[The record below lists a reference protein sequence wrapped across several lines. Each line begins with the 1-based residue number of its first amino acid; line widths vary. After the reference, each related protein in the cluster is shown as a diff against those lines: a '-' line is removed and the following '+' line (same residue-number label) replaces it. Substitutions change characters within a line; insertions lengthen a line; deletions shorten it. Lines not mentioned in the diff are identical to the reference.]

1 MSFNLNIRNF
11 GKLDDAVIDIGRFTV
26 LAGPNNTGKSTVSK
40 LLYSVFDGVN
50 ANHASIYLNDLFGE
64 LHGAMLRIFARTG
77 KIDSSFPALTVLEKK
92 LIEIDGLIESVSDK
106 DRNDLDD
113 SLQNI
118 KNLFVELREVFCENR
133 VNLRE
138 FLSNGKKTISS
149 WEKSFIERMMHDVE
163 RALKSI
169 EAGIDDL
176 DGDRVV
182 RNGMTHKINENFVH
196 NFQTSTFSSLKSVE
210 NEDAVVSIDG
220 IGTIRL
226 AADDSIEFDILEEGF
241 NLLQDYSRVIYLES
255 PIYWKLKDALEK
267 LKLSPRFRILAD
279 RERLDGVPGYF
290 YDLAS
295 VMREKYSGDIA
306 FPELFEKLV
315 SGGILAGRIAIT
327 DNGDL
332 TYRQGEREFSL
343 HLTAMGVVNVGILAL
358 LIERKILDE
367 GSFLFIDEPEAHL
380 HPAWQVQMAEVLF
393 ELARQGVYVV
403 LATHSLNF
411 LKWLE
416 VHVKQHPEDR
426 ELVAL
431 NRFSPDGVESGVDFD
446 ELVSSIKD
454 ELSAPFSKL
463 FVQGI

>member
-11 GKLDDAVIDIGRFTV
+11 GKLTDAEIGIGRFTV
-26 LAGPNNTGKSTVSK
+26 LAGPNSTGKSTVSK

-50 ANHASIYLNDLFGE
+50 ANHAAIYLNDLFGG
-64 LHGAMLRIFARTG
+64 LRRAMFRIFGRIG
-77 KIDSSFPALTVLEKK
+77 KNKSSIPILVILEEK
-92 LIEIDGLIESVSDK
+92 LDEIEGLIESASDK
-106 DRNDLDD
+106 GDDDIED
-113 SLQNI
+113 SLQSI
-118 KNLFVELREVFCENR
+118 RNLFVEFREVFYENK
-133 VNLRE
+133 VNLHE
-138 FLSNGKKTISS
+138 FLSSGKGTVPS
-149 WEKSFIERMMHDVE
+149 WEKPFLKKMINDVE

-182 RNGMTHKINENFVH
+182 LNGMAHKINENFAH
-196 NFQTSTFSSLKSVE
+196 NFQTWNFSSLKSVE
-210 NEDAVVSIDG
+210 NEDAVITIDG
-220 IGTIRL
+220 IGTLRL
-226 AADDSIEFDILEEGF
+226 AADDSIEFDILKEGF

-255 PIYWKLKDALEK
+255 PIIWKLKDALEK
-267 LKLSPRFRILAD
+267 LKLSPRFRIPAD

-306 FPELFEKLV
+306 FPELVEKLV
-315 SGGILAGRIAIT
+315 SEDILAGKIAIT
-327 DNGDL
+327 DKGDL

-343 HLTAMGVVNVGILAL
+343 HLTAMGVINIGILAL

-393 ELARQGVYVV
+393 DLARQGVYVV

-431 NRFSPDGVESGVDFD
+431 NRFSPNGVESGGDFD

-454 ELSAPFSKL
+454 ELSAPFSRL
-463 FVQGI
+463 YVQGI

>member
-77 KIDSSFPALTVLEKK
+77 KIDSSFPALTILEKK

-149 WEKSFIERMMHDVE
+149 WEKSFIERMIHDVE

-431 NRFSPDGVESGVDFD
+431 NRFSPDGVESGIDFD